1 MSELTIVWDKII
13 EIKNQNEYYDIAQ
26 VLNEVVALNEDIKN
40 TKYINIDTNLPED
53 IKNILIKHNEEVS
66 LEAEIKTNRLEFL
79 KNKFSILWQ

>member
-1 MSELTIVWDKII
+1 MSKLTIVWDKII

>member
-1 MSELTIVWDKII
+1 
-13 EIKNQNEYYDIAQ
+13 
-26 VLNEVVALNEDIKN
+26 VALNEDIKN